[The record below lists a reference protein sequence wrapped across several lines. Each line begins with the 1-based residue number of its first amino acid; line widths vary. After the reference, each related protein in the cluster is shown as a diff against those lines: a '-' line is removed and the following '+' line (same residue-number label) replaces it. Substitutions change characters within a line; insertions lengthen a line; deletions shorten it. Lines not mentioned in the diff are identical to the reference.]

1 MIGPELALDEAIV
14 RILLV
19 LVLAGAVG
27 VERELRD
34 QEAGLRTHMLVGV
47 GAALFVMVGNFAW
60 TGISFGNEEGIV
72 LDPSRVVAYV
82 VTGVGFLGAGTIIKN
97 GGSIRGL
104 TTAASLWVVAAIG
117 VAVGAGEYT
126 LAIFATAVVLTS
138 LWPVR
143 QVARVLGIRR
153 RRSKRLALVLEP
165 GTSIAAVVGLLET
178 AGLELQ
184 STSLHEELG
193 ERHLDV
199 ALAGRADELVAALD
213 DLARSPGVRKASLS
227 G

>member
-1 MIGPELALDEAIV
+1 MGPELALGEAIV
-14 RILLV
+14 RIVLV

-47 GAALFVMVGNFAW
+47 GAALFVIAGNFAW
-60 TGISFGNEEGIV
+60 SGLEFGAAEGVV

-97 GGSIRGL
+97 EGSIRGL

-117 VAVGAGEYT
+117 VVVGSGEYA
-126 LAIFATAVVLTS
+126 LGIFATAVVLTS

-143 QVARVLGIRR
+143 QVARLLGLRR
-153 RRSKRLALVLEP
+153 QRSRHIALTLEP
-165 GTSIAAVVGLLET
+165 GSSIAGIVSLLERT
-178 AGLELQ
+178 GLELQ
-184 STSLHEELG
+184 STTIDVEADV
-193 ERHLDV
+193 RRLDIV
-199 ALAGRADELVAALD
+199 LAGRYDELVAALE
-213 DLARSPGVRKASLS
+213 DLARAPGVRDASLS

>member
-1 MIGPELALDEAIV
+1 MGPELALDEAVV

-47 GAALFVMVGNFAW
+47 GAALFVIAGNFAW
-60 TGISFGNEEGIV
+60 SGLDFGSREGVV

-82 VTGVGFLGAGTIIKN
+82 VTGVGFLGAGTILKN
-97 GGSIRGL
+97 GGSIKGL

-117 VAVGAGEYT
+117 VVVGSGEY
-126 LAIFATAVVLTS
+126 LLGIFATAVVLTS
-138 LWPVR
+138 LWPVKLLARYLGLRR
-143 QVARVLGIRR
+143 Q
-153 RRSKRLALVLEP
+153 RSKRFVVTLEP
-165 GTSIAAVVGLLET
+165 GSSIGSVVDTFER
-178 AGLELQ
+178 AGLVLQ
-184 STSLHEELG
+184 STTIEGDLDERRLDAVASGRDSELLAT
-193 ERHLDV
+193 LD
-199 ALAGRADELVAALD
+199 ALSSV
-213 DLARSPGVRKASLS
+213 PGVRQATLS

>member
-1 MIGPELALDEAIV
+1 MGPDLPLIDEVA

-27 VERELRD
+27 IERELRE

-47 GAALFVMVGNFAW
+47 GAALFVIAGNFSW
-60 TGISFGNEEGIV
+60 SNLEFGNRVGVV

-117 VAVGAGEYT
+117 VVVGAGSYA
-126 LAIFATAVVLTS
+126 LGVFATAVVLLS
-138 LWPVR
+138 LWPVKLA
-143 QVARVLGIRR
+143 ARYLGLRR
-153 RRSKRLALVLEP
+153 GRSKRLVVELDA
-165 GTSIAAVVGLLET
+165 GSSISEVVRAVER
-178 AGLELQ
+178 AGIELQ
-184 STSLHEELG
+184 STTVREEEG
-193 ERHLDV
+193 TRHVEILM
-199 ALAGRADELVAALD
+199 AGRETELVSILD
-213 DLARSPGVRKASLS
+213 HLSDAPGVRTATLAT
-227 G
+227 